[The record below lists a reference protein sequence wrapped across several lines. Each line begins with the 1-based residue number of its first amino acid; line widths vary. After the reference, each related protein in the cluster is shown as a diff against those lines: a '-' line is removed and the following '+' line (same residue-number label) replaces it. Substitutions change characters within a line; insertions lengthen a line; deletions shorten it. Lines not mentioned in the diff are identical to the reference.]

1 MPQLLKR
8 VKSSNLV
15 YKICSYHQ
23 TAVLVTATA
32 AATAIAYYCYHK
44 SSAQHHHDL
53 EISRQKGIS
62 KRKSLKRPEEKYAS
76 LRIDKRFVNPFDEWT
91 EIPFYKTVLFWMG
104 RWKGN
109 GIPKCEQELDKTLP
123 VMKPDLDQIRNPGKS
138 VTFTWFGQS
147 TCLMTIDGLTI
158 LSDPV
163 FSKCSIN
170 DYFGPKRLRPIP
182 CPLEDFID
190 NVDMVVVSHDHF
202 DHLDE
207 AAVKKLGNSVVWYIP
222 LGLKNWF
229 VKRGVTNVIELDW
242 WQEVYHKNTDIMIA
256 CVPAMHWSGSR
267 TPFEK
272 NNTLWCS
279 YVIKASDDDKIF
291 FCGDTGYSPELF
303 KAIGNLYAPFTLAA
317 IPIGSFMPTQLMQH
331 LHMGPEDAIKAHFD
345 LGCPRVSVGIHWG
358 TFMMSDEHY
367 LAPRQVLDT
376 VWEQYISA
384 PKDQAS
390 LVSVIEEDNASI
402 ASSSSST
409 IVSNNVVAKE
419 FPVTA
424 TKFITTAFGQT
435 ITID

>member
-1 MPQLLKR
+1 MPQVLKR
-8 VKSSNLV
+8 VKSSNLA
-15 YKICSYHQ
+15 YKFYCHHQ
-23 TAVLVTATA
+23 TAVLVTVTA
-32 AATAIAYYCYHK
+32 AATAIAYYWYHK
-44 SSAQHHHDL
+44 SSTQHHHDI
-53 EISRQKGIS
+53 EILRQKGIN

-76 LRIDKRFVNPFDEWT
+76 LRIEKRFVNPFDEWT

-109 GIPKCEQELDKTLP
+109 GIPKCEKELERTLP
-123 VMKPDLDQIRNPGKS
+123 VMKPNLNQIKNASKS

-182 CPLEDFID
+182 CPLEDFVD
-190 NVDMVVVSHDHF
+190 NVDIVVVSHDHF

-207 AAVKKLGNSVVWYIP
+207 SAVKKLGNSVVWYIP

-229 VKRGVTNVIELDW
+229 VTRGVTNIVELDW
-242 WQEVYHKNTDIMIA
+242 WQEVCHKNSDLMIA

-279 YVIKASDDDKIF
+279 YVIKAKNDKIF

-303 KAIGNLYAPFTLAA
+303 KAIGNLYAPITLAA
-317 IPIGSFMPTQLMQH
+317 IPIGSFMPTQLMKH

-367 LAPRQVLDT
+367 LAPRQTLDSIWQKYT
-376 VWEQYISA
+376 NDLKNQTQVV
-384 PKDQAS
+384 DQ
-390 LVSVIEEDNASI
+390 DDDSI
-402 ASSSSST
+402 ASSISPT
-409 IVSNNVVAKE
+409 VAVNSKG
-419 FPVTA
+419 VNITS

-435 ITID
+435 ILID